1 MKKDPQVSEYFEKLK
16 HWKKELSELRSI
28 VLSSGLTEEYKWKHP
43 CYTEEGANLIM
54 LGDFKGFCSI
64 SFFNGALLKDP
75 KGLLQK
81 GGEHT
86 QSSRILRF
94 TSLDEIKEQSNAIK
108 SFTQQSI
115 QLQQSGAKPKKQAPP
130 SITHPAELTQAFKKN
145 PALKTAFL
153 ALTPGRQRDYLIL
166 FTGSEEPATRAA
178 RIERVTDRILKGFGR
193 NDCTC
198 GLSKRMPQ
206 CDGSHKQLTK

>member
-1 MKKDPQVSEYFEKLK
+1 MTKHPQVSAYFDNLK
-16 HWKKELSELRSI
+16 NWKPALTELRKLI
-28 VLSSGLTEEYKWKHP
+28 LSCGLTEEYKWKHP
-43 CYTEEGANLIM
+43 CYTMEGTNLIM
-54 LGDFKGFCSI
+54 LADFKGFCSI

-86 QSSRILRF
+86 QASRILRF
-94 TSLDEIKEQSNAIK
+94 TSLEEIKDQTAAIK
-108 SFTQQSI
+108 SFIQESI
-115 QLQQSGAKPKKQAPP
+115 QLQQAGTKLIKQTAPAIP
-130 SITHPAELTQAFKKN
+130 HPAELTQAFKKN
-145 PALKTAFL
+145 PSLKKAFL

-166 FTGSEEPATRAA
+166 FTGSEESATRMA

-206 CDGSHKQLTK
+206 CDGSHKQLK